1 MHTLT
6 CNGGVVGACS
16 DTRDPTS
23 PGRAYGGPAAMS
35 VGIEVGVTPATI
47 HPGQRLVPATHEG
60 PADPGP
66 HHVDPLRERPAEG
79 RANPVVLGR
88 EPGWVE
94 LLAQPGGEAFDLGHQ
109 IAPMWVEV
117 DRIALEK
124 LGARRTHALAVLE
137 A

>member
-6 CNGGVVGACS
+6 CICGVVGTFS
-16 DTRDPTS
+16 DKKDPTS
-23 PGRAYGGPAAMS
+23 PGRAYGWAT
-35 VGIEVGVTPATI
+35 GVVRRHRSRSHAGDF

-60 PADPGP
+60 PPDLGP
-66 HHVDPLRERPAEG
+66 HHVDPLREPPPEG

-88 EPGWVE
+88 EPGRVE

-109 IAPMWVEV
+109 ITPMRVEE

-124 LGARRTHALAVLE
+124 RGA
-137 A
+137 